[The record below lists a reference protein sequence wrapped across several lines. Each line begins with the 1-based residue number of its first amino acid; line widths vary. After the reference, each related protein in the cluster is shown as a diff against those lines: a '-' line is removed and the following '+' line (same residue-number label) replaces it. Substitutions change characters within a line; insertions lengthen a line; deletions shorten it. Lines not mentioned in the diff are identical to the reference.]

1 LIASSSRSVTLFR
14 LYTENDNKK
23 AAIIS
28 KALLK
33 LKRP

>member
-1 LIASSSRSVTLFR
+1 LIESSSRSVTLFR